1 MGKLIILIEAMAKK
15 KKTHTSIS
23 ALGVR
28 ADTESTQIRSTAPD
42 LHIRSATEICK
53 DVSPYTL
60 SIGA

>member
-1 MGKLIILIEAMAKK
+1 MAKK

-60 SIGA
+60 SRGA